1 MAFII
6 IIAIIVYL
14 ILLAWTWHSLGDI
27 EKNKKIIFIIIGLI
41 IMYIITLIVFQISK
55 SGVVYQKVE
64 MQKDIQN
71 ILVMIFTGINGI
83 IVMPQIARILDKIN
97 EGETEKNVI
106 TKTLVILAIIF
117 IICLIL
123 ENGYMKD
130 IQKGILGIYNSMK

>member
-1 MAFII
+1 
-6 IIAIIVYL
+6 
-14 ILLAWTWHSLGDI
+14 
-27 EKNKKIIFIIIGLI
+27 
-41 IMYIITLIVFQISK
+41 MYIITLIVFQISK

-83 IVMPQIARILDKIN
+83 IVMPQIARMLDKIN
-97 EGETEKNVI
+97 EGETEKNVL